1 MEING
6 PQKTTNSTF
15 FNIMS
20 KNYAMGKTTEAQN
33 IQCNIKPL
41 RNKNLSDNLTI
52 TSYELSPL
60 ASFNDYCLLIRN
72 NNRSTICS
80 GSKEVNEVLGPF
92 ESSDGWQLEMGLS
105 SSATYIPDIRFWVL
119 IDGK

>member
-1 MEING
+1 MKIDS
-6 PQKTTNSTF
+6 PHKTTNSSF

-20 KNYAMGKTTEAQN
+20 KNYAMGKTSEAQN

-41 RNKNLSDNLTI
+41 HNKKLTDNLTI
-52 TSYELSPL
+52 TVYEFSPL

-92 ESSDGWQLEMGLS
+92 ESSDGWQIKMELS
-105 SSATYIPDIRFWVL
+105 SSATYIPDIRFWIL
-119 IDGK
+119 FHGM